1 MEMGNAL
8 NQQVE
13 KAFEEHW
20 PKIQNVFREK
30 IGPAALAG
38 AKDDIMLEK
47 IFVSVHKQLPL
58 PIRLV
63 IKKEAFVKYCF
74 KHRDRLV

>member
-1 MEMGNAL
+1 MNIENSL
-8 NQQVE
+8 KQQAE
-13 KAFEEHW
+13 KIFEEHW

-38 AKDDIMLEK
+38 AKDDKMLEK
-47 IFVSVHKQLPL
+47 IFISVHKQLPL

-63 IKKEAFVKYCF
+63 IKKEAFIKHCF
-74 KHRDRLV
+74 KHRDRLI